1 MTTEPELGRLNDGL
15 TVLRRVR
22 DYEVL
27 VDEDGNRRP
36 SSQAFIQG
44 GPDGDVSVYLAS
56 ETTPER
62 ITRDYPDTYVAE
74 VDIKTIRDHGLN
86 VERDPIEN
94 DPGHCNITG
103 RKSRSR
109 TRAIARH
116 SRWTT
121 GFGPTEPGRQS

>member
-1 MTTEPELGRLNDGL
+1 MTTEAQQGRLDDGL

-27 VDEDGNRRP
+27 QEEDGIRRP

-44 GPDGDVSVYLAS
+44 GPDGNVSVYLTS

-62 ITRDYPDTYVAE
+62 ITRDYPGTYVAE
-74 VDIKTIRDHGLN
+74 VEISTIRRQGLD
-86 VERDPIEN
+86 VEREPIEG

-103 RKSRSR
+103 RKTRSRS
-109 TRAIARH
+109 RAIARS
-116 SRWTT
+116 SRWANRY
-121 GFGPTEPGRQS
+121 GPG

>member
-1 MTTEPELGRLNDGL
+1 MTTEPEEGRLDDGL
-15 TVLRRVR
+15 TLLRRVR

-27 VDEDGNRRP
+27 VENGNPRP

-44 GPDGDVSVYLAS
+44 GPDGNVSVYLAS

-74 VDIKTIRDHGLN
+74 VEIRTIRELGLE
-86 VERDPIEN
+86 VEREPIED

-103 RKSRSR
+103 RKTR
-109 TRAIARH
+109 TRARAIAR
-116 SRWTT
+116 SAGWIT
-121 GFGPTEPGRQS
+121 GFGPS

>member
-1 MTTEPELGRLNDGL
+1 MTTEPELGCLNDGL
-15 TVLRRVR
+15 IVLRRVR

-109 TRAIARH
+109 TRAIA
-116 SRWTT
+116 
-121 GFGPTEPGRQS
+121 